1 MTLAAGTQLGH
12 YEIRSRI
19 GAGGMGEVYL
29 AEDVKLRRKVALK
42 LLSADL
48 TKDSDRLR
56 RFEQEAQAASALSHP
71 NILVIHEIGTDG
83 DAHFIATEFIE
94 GKTLRQHLHRGA
106 QLSIHESLD
115 IATQVASALA
125 AAHRAGIIHRDI
137 KPENIMIRPDG
148 YVRVL
153 DFGLAKLTEQ
163 HSSSFDTE
171 APTIAGAQTD
181 PGTILGTLNYM
192 SPEQA
197 RGKSLDARSD
207 IFSLGVVIYEMVAG
221 RAPFE
226 AETSSDV
233 MSFILHKEPAPL
245 ARYTPEVP
253 AELDRIVA
261 KALTKDKEDRYQTA
275 RDLLIDLKR
284 LKQKQEFEAELER
297 SVSPESISRPPAGA
311 TSSGTAMDTA
321 AASTVRSDGTGIRTT
336 SSAEY
341 LVSELRRHKVGA
353 LLTLAALVALATV
366 VALFVY
372 PRYFATGGD
381 TAIRSVAVMPFQNV
395 SGNPETE
402 YLSDG
407 ISESLINSLS

>member
-1 MTLAAGTQLGH
+1 MTLATGTRLGH

-29 AEDVKLRRKVALK
+29 AEDIKLRRKVALK

-48 TKDSDRLR
+48 TRDADRLR
-56 RFEQEAQAASALSHP
+56 RFEQEAQAASALNHP
-71 NILVIHEIGTDG
+71 NILVIYEIGTEG

-94 GKTLRQHLHRGA
+94 GETLRQHLHRE
-106 QLSIHESLD
+106 QLSIHECLD
-115 IATQVASALA
+115 IATQVTSALS

-148 YVRVL
+148 YVKVL

-163 HSSSFDTE
+163 HSSSIDTE
-171 APTIAGAQTD
+171 APTVANANTD
-181 PGTILGTLNYM
+181 PGTVLGTLNYM

-197 RGKSLDARSD
+197 RGKPLDARSD

-226 AETSSDV
+226 GETSSDV
-233 MSFILHKEPAPL
+233 MGFILHKEPAPL